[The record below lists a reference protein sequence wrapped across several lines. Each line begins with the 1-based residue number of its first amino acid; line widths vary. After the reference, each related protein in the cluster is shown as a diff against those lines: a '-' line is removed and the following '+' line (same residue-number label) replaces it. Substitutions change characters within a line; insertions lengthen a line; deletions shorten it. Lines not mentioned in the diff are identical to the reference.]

1 MNECTIYD
9 FETLG
14 QDQQKSVVLSFA
26 ILSFSEKRYL
36 ENPYTYEELLA
47 NCKYIKFDVQEQV
60 KVYGRT
66 ITKDTLDWWAQQGK
80 EAQESQLKPSAADV
94 SISKFHQFLV
104 DNIDTKNHK
113 KAFTRGNTFDPIFL
127 DSVLANCGNRN
138 PMHWRTIRD
147 TRSYIEGMS
156 FGSDLDNGFVP
167 SKELEAKF
175 VKHDPR
181 HDIVMDVMRMQTLV
195 REIFPGDSK

>member
-26 ILSFSEKRYL
+26 ILSFSESRYTSD
-36 ENPYTYEELLA
+36 NPYTYDELIG
-47 NCKYIKFDVQEQV
+47 NCNYIKFNVKEQV
-60 KVYGRT
+60 EVFGRT
-66 ITKDTLDWWAQQGK
+66 ISKETLAWWKEQGK
-80 EAQESQLKPSAADV
+80 DAQDSQLKPMSTDV
-94 SISKFHQFLV
+94 SIKSFHTFLT
-104 DNIDTKNHK
+104 DNINLKNHK

-127 DSVLANCGNRN
+127 DSVLANCGHTN

-156 FGSDLDNGFVP
+156 YGSGLENDFIPSEDLQV
-167 SKELEAKF
+167 KF

-181 HDIVMDVMRMQTLV
+181 HDIVMDVMRMQTIARHLNA
-195 REIFPGDSK
+195 

>member
-26 ILSFSEKRYL
+26 ILSFSEDRYL
-36 ENPYTYEELLA
+36 SKPYTYEELLA
-47 NCKYIKFDVQEQV
+47 ECKYIKFNVEEQV
-60 KVYGRT
+60 KVYKRS
-66 ITKDTLDWWAQQGK
+66 ITKETLEWWKAQGK
-80 EAQESQLKPSAADV
+80 EAQDSQLKPMPTDV
-94 SISKFHQFLV
+94 SITTFYKFLT
-104 DNIDTKNHK
+104 DNIDLKNHK

-127 DSVLANCGNRN
+127 DSVLRESGHVN

-147 TRSYIEGMS
+147 TRSYIEGLS
-156 FGSDLDNGFVP
+156 FGSGLDNGFVP

-175 VKHDPR
+175 VKHDPC
-181 HDIVMDVMRMQTLV
+181 HDIVMDVMRMQVLARAV
-195 REIFPGDSK
+195 SGVE